1 MVRGRSPCARSV
13 SHFCHQRCPARHPAS
28 VSNCPKERSGLRTAN
43 ASRRMNLLSELRE
56 GTRISGEAIRGNL
69 LRSVLTTTGIVIG
82 ILTVT
87 LMATAMEG
95 LNGAFR
101 DAISFIGT
109 DVLYV
114 DQREWF
120 IDSDRKWDAAAKREK
135 ITLAQVR
142 AVERGMSLARGVTP
156 TVMHGIDSVRF
167 KNRSSGM
174 VLLIGTNE
182 QFLTTGGVTL
192 AAGRFLTQM
201 EAAGN
206 RDLCVVG
213 AEVAE
218 KLFAGESPLG
228 QKIRVGNESM
238 EVIGVLEKRGSVLGQ
253 MSLDNQVVIPIGKM
267 FRGFRWDPSCTIQV
281 KVDDPTRIEAARE
294 ELRGLLRKIRRV
306 PPGVDDDFAINQ
318 QDQLLAQFKKV
329 SAVIATAGFFIT
341 GLSLFV
347 GGIGIMNI
355 MFVSVAERTHEI
367 GIRKAIG
374 AKRRTILLQFLIEAA
389 SICVLGAAIALA
401 FAGGLVQIAKHYLP
415 RVALSPSVILLALGV
430 AIVTGIVSGFLPAW
444 RAARMS
450 PVDALR
456 NE

>member
-1 MVRGRSPCARSV
+1 M
-13 SHFCHQRCPARHPAS
+13 
-28 VSNCPKERSGLRTAN
+28 K
-43 ASRRMNLLSELRE
+43 LLAEITE
-56 GTRISGEAIRGNL
+56 GARISAEAIRANL
-69 LRSVLTTTGIVIG
+69 LRSVLTTLGIVIG
-82 ILTVT
+82 IVTVT
-87 LMATAMEG
+87 LMATAMEA

-120 IDSDRKWDAAAKREK
+120 IDGHTKWESVAKRSK
-135 ITLAQVR
+135 ITLPQVR
-142 AVERGMSLARGVTP
+142 AVERELSMAAGVSP
-156 TVMHGIDSVRF
+156 TVMHNIESVRY

-174 VLLIGTNE
+174 VMLIGTNE
-182 QFLTTGGVTL
+182 QFLTTGGITL
-192 AAGRFLTQM
+192 TAGRFLTKA
-201 EAAGN
+201 EAGAN

-213 AEVAE
+213 WDVAE
-218 KLFAGESPLG
+218 KLFTGESPLG
-228 QKIRVGNESM
+228 QKIRAGGESL

-253 MSLDNQVVIPIGKM
+253 MSLDNQVIIPIGKM

-281 KVDDPTRIEAARE
+281 KVGDPMRVEAARE
-294 ELRGLLRKIRRV
+294 ELRGLLRKIRKV
-306 PPGVDDDFAINQ
+306 PPGQDDDFAINQ
-318 QDQLLAQFKKV
+318 QEQLLAQFGKV
-329 SAVIATAGFFIT
+329 SRVIATSGFFIT

-389 SICVLGAAIALA
+389 SICLLGGVIALA
-401 FAGGLVQIAKHYLP
+401 LAAGFVQIARQFLP
-415 RVALSPSVILLALGV
+415 AMRVALSPSVILLALTV
-430 AIVTGIVSGFLPAW
+430 AIVTGLISGFLPAW

>member
-1 MVRGRSPCARSV
+1 M
-13 SHFCHQRCPARHPAS
+13 
-28 VSNCPKERSGLRTAN
+28 K
-43 ASRRMNLLSELRE
+43 LLSEITE
-56 GTRISGEAIRGNL
+56 GARISAEAIRANL
-69 LRSVLTTTGIVIG
+69 MRSVLTTLGIVIG
-82 ILTVT
+82 IVTVT
-87 LMATAMEG
+87 LMATAMEA

-120 IDSDRKWDAAAKREK
+120 IDSNTKWESVAKRGK
-135 ITLAQVR
+135 ITLPQVR
-142 AVERGMSLARGVTP
+142 AVEQEMNMAAGVSP
-156 TVMHGIDSVRF
+156 TVMHNIESVRY

-174 VLLIGTNE
+174 VMLIGTNE
-182 QFLTTGGVTL
+182 QFLTTGGVNLT
-192 AAGRFLTQM
+192 AGRFLTKA
-201 EAAGN
+201 EAGAN
-206 RDLCVVG
+206 RDLCVIG
-213 AEVAE
+213 WDVAQ
-218 KLFAGESPLG
+218 KLFLGESPLG
-228 QKIRVGNESM
+228 RKIRAGGESL

-253 MSLDNQVVIPIGKM
+253 MSLDNQVIIPVGKM
-267 FRGFRWDPSCTIQV
+267 FRGFRWDPSCTIQG
-281 KVDDPTRIEAARE
+281 KVGDPARVGAAKE
-294 ELRGLLRKIRRV
+294 ELRGLLRKIRKV
-306 PPGVDDDFAINQ
+306 PPGQEDDFAINQ
-318 QDQLLAQFKKV
+318 QEQLLAQFGKV
-329 SAVIATAGFFIT
+329 SRVIATSGFFIT

-389 SICVLGAAIALA
+389 TICLLGGVIALA
-401 FAGGLVQIAKHYLP
+401 LAAGFVQIARHFLP
-415 RVALSPSVILLALGV
+415 AMRVALSPSVILLALTV
-430 AIVTGIVSGFLPAW
+430 AIVTGLISGFLPAW

>member
-1 MVRGRSPCARSV
+1 
-13 SHFCHQRCPARHPAS
+13 
-28 VSNCPKERSGLRTAN
+28 
-43 ASRRMNLLSELRE
+43 MNLLSEIRE
-56 GTRISGEAIRGNL
+56 GIRLAGEAIRANM

-120 IDSDRKWDAAAKREK
+120 IDSDKRWDAAAKRGK
-135 ITLAQVR
+135 ITLDQVR
-142 AVERGMSLARGVTP
+142 AVERGMTMARGVSP
-156 TVMHGIDSVRF
+156 TVMHMIESVRF
-167 KNRSSGM
+167 KNRSSSM
-174 VLLIGTNE
+174 VMLIGTNE

-201 EAAGN
+201 EAGGN

-213 AEVAE
+213 SEVAE
-218 KLFAGESPLG
+218 KLFLKESPLG
-228 QKIRVGNESM
+228 QKIRVGPESL

-253 MSLDNQVVIPIGKM
+253 MSLDNQVIIPIGKM

-281 KVDDPTRIEAARE
+281 KVDDPAHTEAARD
-294 ELRGLLRKIRRV
+294 ELRGILRKVRRV

-318 QDQLLAQFKKV
+318 QEQLLNQFKQV

-374 AKRRTILLQFLIEAA
+374 ANRRTILLQFLIEAA
-389 SICVLGAAIALA
+389 SICLLGGTVALLI
-401 FAGGLVQIAKHYLP
+401 AGGLVAVARNYLP
-415 RVALSPSVILLALGV
+415 RVALSPSVVLLALAV
-430 AIVTGIVSGFLPAW
+430 AILTGVVSGFLPAW

>member
-1 MVRGRSPCARSV
+1 
-13 SHFCHQRCPARHPAS
+13 
-28 VSNCPKERSGLRTAN
+28 
-43 ASRRMNLLSELRE
+43 MNLLSEFKE

-69 LRSVLTTTGIVIG
+69 LRSFLTTTGIVIG

-120 IDSDRKWDAAAKREK
+120 IESDAKWDAAAKRGK

-142 AVERGMSLARGVTP
+142 AVERGLSLARGVTP

-167 KNRSSGM
+167 KNRSSGL

-192 AAGRFLTQM
+192 AAGRFMTAM

-206 RDLCVVG
+206 RDLCVIG

-218 KLFAGESPLG
+218 KLFLKEPPLG
-228 QKIRVGNESM
+228 QKIRVGNESL

-281 KVDDPTRIEAARE
+281 KVDDPTHIEAARE
-294 ELRGLLRKIRRV
+294 ELRGLLRKVRRV
-306 PPGVDDDFAINQ
+306 SPGVDDDFAINQ
-318 QDQLLAQFKKV
+318 QEQLLAQFKKV

-389 SICVLGAAIALA
+389 GICVLGAGIALTLA
-401 FAGGLVQIAKHYLP
+401 FGLVEIAKRFLP

-430 AIVTGIVSGFLPAW
+430 AVATGIVSGFLPAW

>member
-1 MVRGRSPCARSV
+1 
-13 SHFCHQRCPARHPAS
+13 
-28 VSNCPKERSGLRTAN
+28 
-43 ASRRMNLLSELRE
+43 MNLLSEFKE
-56 GTRISGEAIRGNL
+56 GARISGEAIRANM

-120 IDSDRKWDAAAKREK
+120 IDSDARWDAAAKRGK

-142 AVERGMSLARGVTP
+142 AVERGMPSARGVTP
-156 TVMHGIDSVRF
+156 TVMHGIDSVSF
-167 KNRSSGM
+167 KNRASGM

-192 AAGRFLTQM
+192 AAGRFMTAM

-213 AEVAE
+213 ADVAE
-218 KLFAGESPLG
+218 KLFLRESPLG
-228 QKIRVGNESM
+228 QKIRVGNESL

-281 KVDDPTRIEAARE
+281 KVDDPTRIKAARE
-294 ELRGLLRKIRRV
+294 ELRGLMRKVRRV

-318 QDQLLAQFKKV
+318 QEQLLAQFKKV

-401 FAGGLVQIAKHYLP
+401 FAGGLVEIAKHWLP
-415 RVALSPSVILLALGV
+415 RVALSPSVILLALAV
-430 AIVTGIVSGFLPAW
+430 AIATGIVSGFLPAW

>member
-1 MVRGRSPCARSV
+1 
-13 SHFCHQRCPARHPAS
+13 
-28 VSNCPKERSGLRTAN
+28 
-43 ASRRMNLLSELRE
+43 MNLFSEIKE
-56 GTRISGEAIRGNL
+56 GTRISVEAIRGNM
-69 LRSVLTTTGIVIG
+69 LRSVLTTVGIVIG
-82 ILTVT
+82 IVTVT

-120 IDSDRKWDAAAKREK
+120 IDSDSKWNAAQKRGK

-142 AVERGMSLARGVTP
+142 ALEKGLPFVKGIAP
-156 TVMHGIDSVRF
+156 TVMQMVESVRYN
-167 KNRSSGM
+167 NRASSM
-174 VLLIGTNE
+174 VMLIGTNE
-182 QFLTTGGVTL
+182 QFLVTGGITL
-192 AAGRFLTQM
+192 ADGRFMTAA
-201 EAAGN
+201 EANGN
-206 RDLCVVG
+206 RDFCVIG
-213 AEVAE
+213 AQVAE
-218 KLFAGESPLG
+218 RLFVNEPPLG
-228 QKIRVGNESM
+228 KKVRVGNDSL
-238 EVIGVLEKRGSVLGQ
+238 EVLGVLEKRGSVLGQ
-253 MSLDNQVVIPIGKM
+253 MSLDNQVIIPIGKM
-267 FRGFRWDPSCTIQV
+267 VAGYRWDPSCTIQV
-281 KVDDPTRIEAARE
+281 KAADPAHVEETRE

-306 PPGVDDDFAINQ
+306 PPGRDDDFAINQ
-318 QDQLLAQFKKV
+318 QEQLLNQFKKV
-329 SAVIATAGFFIT
+329 SAVIGTAGFFIT

-389 SICVLGAAIALA
+389 SICLLGGVIALVIA
-401 FAGGLVQIAKHYLP
+401 RGLVEVARHFLP
-415 RVALSPSVILLALGV
+415 KVALSPSVILLALAV
-430 AIVTGIVSGFLPAW
+430 ALVTGIVSGFFPAW

-450 PVDALR
+450 PVEALR

>member
-1 MVRGRSPCARSV
+1 
-13 SHFCHQRCPARHPAS
+13 
-28 VSNCPKERSGLRTAN
+28 
-43 ASRRMNLLSELRE
+43 MNLFAEVRE
-56 GTRISGEAIRGNL
+56 GTRISAEAIRGNM

-82 ILTVT
+82 VLTVT

-120 IDSDRKWDAAAKREK
+120 IDSDSKWDAAAKRGK

-142 AVERGMSLARGVTP
+142 AVERGMTLARGVTP

-167 KNRSSGM
+167 KNRSSSM
-174 VLLIGTNE
+174 VMMIGTNE
-182 QFLTTGGVTL
+182 QFLITGGVAL
-192 AAGRFLTQM
+192 ASGRFMTKA

-206 RDLCVVG
+206 RDLCVIG
-213 AEVAE
+213 WDAAE
-218 KLFAGESPLG
+218 KLFLNESPLG
-228 QKIRVGNESM
+228 QKIRVGNESL

-281 KVDDPTRIEAARE
+281 KVDDPARLEAARE
-294 ELRGLLRKIRRV
+294 ELRGLMRKIRRV

-318 QDQLLAQFKKV
+318 QEQLLNQFKKV
-329 SAVIATAGFFIT
+329 SGVIATAGFFIT

-389 SICVLGAAIALA
+389 SICLIGAAIALVLA
-401 FAGGLVQIAKHYLP
+401 RGLVEIARHYLP
-415 RVALSPSVILLALGV
+415 RVALSPSVILLALAV
-430 AIVTGIVSGFLPAW
+430 AIATGIVSGFLPAW

-456 NE
+456 DE